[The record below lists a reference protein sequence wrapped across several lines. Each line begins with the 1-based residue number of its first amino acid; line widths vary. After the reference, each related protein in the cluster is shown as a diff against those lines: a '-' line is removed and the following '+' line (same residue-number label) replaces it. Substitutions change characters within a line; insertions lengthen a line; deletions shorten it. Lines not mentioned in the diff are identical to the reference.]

1 MKFVYEYNK
10 TLIDNLTKVDL
21 ITYFRNV
28 QSYYYNDIDITFM
41 DYFLDNYTGKNKFNI
56 STDKFIEYNIISYK
70 RVNKQIKKL
79 ISKNNLIEGEDYSI
93 NVVGDNIFPYK
104 FFTSSVF
111 VSKAIYTFNANSF
124 KLCLLKS
131 DNSNKYIKY
140 YLLLEKIFK
149 GYIEYQYYINTKIS
163 LIKDNKIDNKTQLIK
178 KQLKIMNTQSK
189 IMNDQNNKIKEL
201 LIFANE
207 IKNKTDNIDK
217 NIISINNNM
226 NDINNIFKPDIKSI
240 EDKIKDNEELDL

>member
-21 ITYFRNV
+21 ITYFRNI

-56 STDKFIEYNIISYK
+56 SSDKFIEYNIINPK
-70 RVNKQIKKL
+70 RVNKQIKKI
-79 ISKNNLIEGEDYSI
+79 ISKNNLIEGEDFTI
-93 NVVGDNIFPYK
+93 NILGNNIFPYNI
-104 FFTSSVF
+104 FANSIF
-111 VSKAIYTFNANSF
+111 VSKATYTFNANSF
-124 KLCLLKS
+124 KICLLKS
-131 DNSNKYIKY
+131 DKSNKYIKY

-149 GYIEYQYYINTKIS
+149 GYVEYQYYINTKIS

-217 NIISINNNM
+217 NIKSIHINM
-226 NDINNIFKPDIKSI
+226 NDINNIFKSDIQSVENVI
-240 EDKIKDNEELDL
+240 NNNGELNL